1 MCPILNYKAW
11 LIVLTVVFERDIA
24 KVMMTTK
31 KTIELEQCAILQTP
45 KKTQLLILSA
55 DGWNRHRMKDT
66 EGDINLYLYSFLHSL
81 A

>member
-31 KTIELEQCAILQTP
+31 KTIELEQCAVLQTP
-45 KKTQLLILSA
+45 QNATTNSIS
-55 DGWNRHRMKDT
+55 GRM
-66 EGDINLYLYSFLHSL
+66 EQAQNERY
-81 A
+81 